1 MSGYPSLFN
10 GLTSPQKADGL
21 SDMDLLQ
28 YYATEWDRYKKSAG
42 YLNRL
47 FKYLNDYWV
56 NAEKK
61 AANVFPVYRVRDYI
75 VCMAALPSERVCL
88 VGALAMARA
97 SLPAYTERQC

>member
-47 FKYLNDYWV
+47 FKSLNDWV
-56 NAEKK
+56 NSKK
-61 AANVFPVYRVRDYI
+61 EEGNMFSVYRVRDYI
-75 VCMAALPSERVCL
+75 VCMTAFPSECVCL
-88 VGALAMARA
+88 VGALAMERE
-97 SLPAYTERQC
+97 SLPAYAERQC